1 MSNMWY
7 CVTKTFPFVT
17 KIFSFGYVFWWYE
30 VYVQNFIINY
40 KISPWNSEICPHFKT
55 LMLIHFIS
63 IKGNMLRLIV
73 AIVTIMSKCHR
84 KRIEICIGVCKGTL
98 PGIFYDL
105 LTVSFVSAMIDKCLT
120 FIHILINLSSINPL
134 SFTFGV
140 PNILESYLK

>member
-1 MSNMWY
+1 MKLGDMS
-7 CVTKTFPFVT
+7 TFQNVNAY
-17 KIFSFGYVFWWYE
+17 SFYQHQGQYAAF
-30 VYVQNFIINY
+30 NCCN
-40 KISPWNSEICPHFKT
+40 
-55 LMLIHFIS
+55 
-63 IKGNMLRLIV
+63 R
-73 AIVTIMSKCHR
+73 VTIMSKCHR